1 MSNRSRLALLV
12 AACILVVAGACRG
25 TSTDAPADATPG
37 GDLTLLVRLGDLARQ
52 RVEQM
57 EPGATL
63 QQVDVLPGD
72 GRYEFRFS
80 DPTLVRVVL
89 ASGAVDARTPEAFT
103 ATPGAKLASAPGA
116 PVELEGLRIGPDGVV
131 AAAVQELSAAS
142 PRSLVLARQDGRL
155 IWRVVVNG
163 PQGIVSGTVPDD
175 TGRFVR
181 DAP

>member
-1 MSNRSRLALLV
+1 MSKRSRLALLV
-12 AACILVVAGACRG
+12 TASVLVVAGACRG
-25 TSTDAPADATPG
+25 APADLPADATPS
-37 GDLTLLVRLGDLARQ
+37 GDLALLVRLGDLARQ
-52 RVEQM
+52 RVQQI

-63 QQVDVLPGD
+63 QQIDVLPGD

-80 DPTLVRVVL
+80 DPTLARAVL
-89 ASGAVDARTPEAFT
+89 ASGAAGARTPEAFT
-103 ATPGAKLASAPGA
+103 LTPGAQLAGAPGA
-116 PVELEGLRIGPDGVV
+116 PIELGGLRIGPDGVV

-155 IWRVVVNG
+155 VWRVVVNG